1 LARPQELFALPVFL
15 AKAALT
21 CHCCRH
27 DSSGLVSLVV
37 KEAVERPV
45 KERLVAMK
53 GQLVT
58 IKEQAG
64 EAPNGTAFAITTG
77 PAPELDKTN
86 LVVGKVRCCRGG
98 KGSLDSVGRSHK
110 GLASGNG
117 KGATLV

>member
-1 LARPQELFALPVFL
+1 MLSLPLYSVAAFLLPLALLP
-15 AKAALT
+15 
-21 CHCCRH
+21 HRH

-53 GQLVT
+53 GKLVT

-77 PAPELDKTN
+77 PAHELDKTN
-86 LVVGKVRCCRGG
+86 LVVGKVSARQR
-98 KGSLDSVGRSHK
+98 
-110 GLASGNG
+110 
-117 KGATLV
+117 TLERP